1 MVAPTKRFAYKAVAV
16 DGQPIEGE
24 MDAVDESAVID
35 NLQTSGYLP
44 VSANELTGNTLERDF
59 NFLSNATNFKNIWY
73 VLDNLYQMSSS
84 AAINNIILQR
94 NRKNT
99 VISRVLL

>member
-35 NLQTSGYLP
+35 NLQTSCYLP

-59 NFLSNATNFKNIWY
+59 NFLSNGRVTSADVHNLTRELATMLNAG
-73 VLDNLYQMSSS
+73 LPLAQALST
-84 AAINNIILQR
+84 L
-94 NRKNT
+94 T
-99 VISRVLL
+99 H